1 MSVGH
6 AVSRETR
13 FMLRDR
19 AAVVALVFT
28 LVLSSVAVVGGLS
41 EVRYQR
47 ATLERVLVADAA
59 DREEA
64 LASHNDWGSVAYYS
78 FHLAYDPPS
87 DFAYAALGQRDSA
100 PWKHRIRMLAL
111 EGQIYERDAGNPV
124 FALIGRFDFSFFAAF
139 VLPLVLIALLH
150 DLRSSERSAGRHNL
164 LEATAGAA
172 GRLWR
177 VRALVRSA
185 ALFVAAILPLAV
197 GGMVSGTALTTLA
210 AASGLV
216 LVYVLCWSVV
226 AYRFSAAERPSGF
239 ILASLIGM
247 WALLAIV
254 VPTGARIAIDTAI
267 TLPAGSEILLTQR
280 EAVND
285 AWDLP
290 ESATMEP
297 FIERHPEYAEDA
309 YVPHREGGFEW
320 KWYYAFQQVGDQKTE
335 ALSQAYR
342 AGRERRDQA
351 ASVAALLAP
360 PALLE
365 RLLQRFAGT
374 DTQATLRY
382 EQHVRKFH
390 AELRQ
395 YYYPKL
401 FKQMPFS
408 QDALSELPEF
418 EPR

>member
-1 MSVGH
+1 MSASH
-6 AVSRETR
+6 AVVREIR

-19 AAVVALVFT
+19 AVLVALLFT

-47 ATLERVLVADAA
+47 ATLDRLLIADTA
-59 DREEA
+59 DREDA
-64 LASHNDWGSVAYYS
+64 LSHQTDWGSAAYYS

-87 DFAYAALGQRDSA
+87 NFAYAALGQRDSA
-100 PWKHRIRMLAL
+100 PWKHRGRMLAL

-139 VLPLVLIALLH
+139 VLPLVLIALLY

-177 VRALVRSA
+177 VRVLVRGV
-185 ALFVAAILPLAV
+185 ALFIAAIVPLIV
-197 GGMVSGTALTTLA
+197 GGVISETAMATLA

-216 LVYVLCWSVV
+216 LVYVLFWSVV
-226 AYRFSAAERPSGF
+226 AYRFSSVEESSGY
-239 ILASLIGM
+239 ILASLIGV

-254 VPTGARIAIDTAI
+254 VPTGARIVIDTAVA
-267 TLPAGSEILLTQR
+267 LPAGSEILLTQR

-309 YVPHREGGFEW
+309 YVPHRDGGFEW
-320 KWYYAFQQVGDQKTE
+320 KWYYAFQQVGDQKVE

-342 AGRERRDQA
+342 SGRMRREQMA
-351 ASVAALLAP
+351 NVAAWLAP

-365 RLLQRFAGT
+365 RLLQRLAGT
-374 DTQATLRY
+374 DARATLGY
-382 EQHVRKFH
+382 EQQVRDFH
-390 AELRQ
+390 AALRR
-395 YYYPKL
+395 YYYEKL
-401 FKQMPFS
+401 FKQMPFN
-408 QDALSELPEF
+408 QEALSELPEF